1 MTSVNTETQQPAAAT
16 TASFRLPGLDG
27 LRALAVTVVILFHL
41 TPGALVGGYIGVDIF
56 FVISGFLITGLLLR
70 EKSETGGIRLGAFW
84 KRRARRLL
92 PALATLVLVCSS
104 AAFLIGGDVLV
115 GLGRQVLGALTFS
128 YNWVALSGGASYF
141 DETTPELFRN
151 LWSLA
156 VEEQFYLVWPLLV
169 LLLLLVPK
177 RGLRLLLVLIA
188 AVASASAMALL
199 SFSENATRVYYG
211 TDTHS
216 FGLAIGAALAIA
228 TTGWSVRAL
237 EWSRAAKFWL
247 PVLGSIGVAGLIA
260 LAILLPADDPLAY
273 RGGLVAVA
281 LLTALAIVGAVV
293 PGGFLARLLDARPI
307 RWVGER
313 SYGLYLWH
321 WPVFVLV
328 VAGLPALQLNPMGE
342 WMLGAIALVITIV
355 AATLSYRFI
364 ETPIRR
370 GGYRATLRGYGRSW
384 NPRKPLA
391 LLTAALTLATLGLGY
406 LGYSAVTADPATGQA
421 QAQIEAG
428 EKALSDET
436 AAPSGEPVALPG
448 GDQIIAVGD
457 SVMLAA
463 APELTKAFPGIEIDA
478 VVSRQMA
485 QGPDIVEKIV
495 ADGRMRPT
503 LILGLGTNGPIDVK
517 SVERV
522 KAAIGPDVQL
532 VLVNVQAPKGW
543 TPINNKIFAKFAQEQ
558 RTVELAN
565 WYDAI
570 KPHLDVLSSD
580 QVHPGGPKGGRIY
593 SDAIRDALQRLAELP
608 PLLGS
613 NDYGLSPRPS

>member
-1 MTSVNTETQQPAAAT
+1 MTNTSPRTQSPTAPT
-16 TASFRLPGLDG
+16 TATVGSFRLPGLDG
-27 LRALAVTVVILFHL
+27 LRALAVTVVVLYHL
-41 TPGALVGGYIGVDIF
+41 TPGALVGGFIGVDIF

-70 EKSETGGIRLGAFW
+70 EKSETGSVRLANFW

-92 PALATLVLVCSS
+92 PALGVLVLVCSS
-104 AAFLIGGDVLV
+104 VAFLLGGDVLV
-115 GLGRQVLGALTFS
+115 GLARQVIGALTFS
-128 YNWVALSGGASYF
+128 YNWVALSGGTSYF

-169 LLLLLVPK
+169 LLLLLVRN
-177 RGLRLLLVLIA
+177 RGVRLLLVALVAVTSA
-188 AVASASAMALL
+188 AAMALL
-199 SFSENATRVYYG
+199 YLPEAATRVYYG

-228 TTGWSVRAL
+228 TTGWSVRDL

-247 PVLGSIGVAGLIA
+247 PLLGTLGVAGLIA
-260 LAILLPADDPLAY
+260 VAVLLPATDPLVY
-273 RGGLVAVA
+273 RGGLAVVA
-281 LLTALAIVGAVV
+281 LLTVLAIMGAVV
-293 PGGFLARLLDARPI
+293 PGGFLARLLDLRPI

-313 SYGLYLWH
+313 SYGIYLWH

-328 VAGLPALQLNPMGE
+328 VAGLPALQQNPIGE
-342 WMLGAIALVITIV
+342 WMLGAIALAITLV
-355 AATLSYRFI
+355 AATLSYRFV

-370 GGYRATLRGYGRSW
+370 GGYRGALRGYGRSW

-391 LLTAALTLATLGLGY
+391 LLTAALTLVTLGLGY
-406 LGYSAVTADPATGQA
+406 LGYSAITAAPATGQA

-428 EKALSDET
+428 EKAVNDEP
-436 AAPSGEPVALPG
+436 AAPVALPG
-448 GDQIIAVGD
+448 GDQILAVGD

-463 APELTKAFPGIEIDA
+463 APELKKAFPGIDIDA

-485 QGPDIVEKIV
+485 QGPDLVEKLV
-495 ADGRMRPT
+495 AEGRMRPT
-503 LILGLGTNGPIDVK
+503 LILGLGTNGPIDVS
-517 SVERV
+517 SVERI

-543 TPINNKIFAKFAQEQ
+543 IPGNNKVFARFAQEQ

-565 WYDAI
+565 WFDAI

-580 QVHPGGPKGGRIY
+580 QVHPGGPRGGRIY
-593 SDAIRDALQRLAELP
+593 AGAIRDALQRLAELP